1 MERLNK
7 FTAWAMIIVCVV
19 YYLVGGSKA
28 LVAVVSA
35 INFVVT
41 ILNIRKEFKNKEYE
55 KENL

>member
-19 YYLVGGSKA
+19 YYLVGGSKT

-41 ILNIRKEFKNKEYE
+41 IINIRKEFKNKEYE
-55 KENL
+55 

>member
-1 MERLNK
+1 MDRLNK

-41 ILNIRKEFKNKEYE
+41 IFNIRKEFKNKEYG
-55 KENL
+55 NDY

>member
-1 MERLNK
+1 MDRLNK

-19 YYLVGGSKA
+19 YYLVGGSKT

-41 ILNIRKEFKNKEYE
+41 IYNIRKEFKNKEYG
-55 KENL
+55 NDY

>member
-7 FTAWAMIIVCVV
+7 FTAWSMTIVCVV
-19 YYLVGGSKA
+19 YYLVGGSKT

-41 ILNIRKEFKNKEYE
+41 ILNVRKEFKNKEYG
-55 KENL
+55 NDY

>member
-7 FTAWAMIIVCVV
+7 FTALAMIIVCVV
-19 YYLVGGSKA
+19 YYLVGGSKT

-41 ILNIRKEFKNKEYE
+41 IYNIINEFKNKEYG
-55 KENL
+55 NDY

>member
-1 MERLNK
+1 MDRLNK

-19 YYLVGGSKA
+19 YYLVGGSKT

-41 ILNIRKEFKNKEYE
+41 IYNIRNEFKNKEYG
-55 KENL
+55 NDY

>member
-1 MERLNK
+1 MDRLNK

-35 INFVVT
+35 INFLVT
-41 ILNIRKEFKNKEYE
+41 ILNVRKEFKNKEYGDDY
-55 KENL
+55 

>member
-1 MERLNK
+1 MDRLNK

-19 YYLVGGSKA
+19 YYLVGGSKM

-41 ILNIRKEFKNKEYE
+41 IYNIRNEFKNKEYG
-55 KENL
+55 NDY

>member
-19 YYLVGGSKA
+19 YYLVGGSKT

-41 ILNIRKEFKNKEYE
+41 IYNIINEFKNKEYG
-55 KENL
+55 NDY